1 MIPRQ
6 PRADEAFW
14 RRKRLEDLSDAEWEQ
29 ICDGCGRCC
38 LHKVE
43 DAGSGRVYFTDLA
56 CHLFDTV
63 TCRCSDYA
71 HRLDRVPTCWRIT
84 PALARRLRWLP
95 HSCAYRRLARGEDL
109 PAWHPLVS
117 GTADSIH
124 TAGVSVRGLTTPWHR
139 PSVRRLKRHVRWDGE
154 WHEVKGRRR

>member
-1 MIPRQ
+1 MTPRRRHQ
-6 PRADEAFW
+6 DAPFW
-14 RRKRLEDLSDAEWEQ
+14 RRKGLEDLSEAEWER

-56 CHLFDTV
+56 CHLLDTA
-63 TCRCSDYA
+63 TCRCSDYGR
-71 HRLDRVPTCWRIT
+71 RLERVPTCWRIT

-117 GTADSIH
+117 GTAASVH
-124 TAGVSVRGLTTPWHR
+124 AAGVSVRGQAAPCRR
-139 PSVRRLKRHVRWDGE
+139 PGVGRLKRHVRWDGG
-154 WHEVKGRRR
+154 WNEVKF